1 MICSSKNIIPFYSGS
16 RRIFEQLKTIY
27 IMLFCLFFFISL
39 KFFCVQCIFFITI
52 FFSFPLLICVLFVCL
67 FFLITNVVYMDLFDC
82 FSSVLM
88 GWSTVIGHLFFFHC
102 RIDID
107 FLFTLTDLK
116 NSRSLLINF

>member
-16 RRIFEQLKTIY
+16 RRIFEQLKIIY

-52 FFSFPLLICVLFVCL
+52 FFFFSPLDMCFVCL

-102 RIDID
+102 RVDID

>member
-88 GWSTVIGHLFFFHC
+88 GWSAVIEHFFF
-102 RIDID
+102 
-107 FLFTLTDLK
+107 FTVG
-116 NSRSLLINF
+116 